1 MTARMLRLAGTILAT
16 AALAACASGP
26 ERPKPAELQPN
37 AALIGV
43 RLAWSV
49 NLGAVAYPLQSGV
62 SEQSV
67 ALAAGDGTVLVL
79 NAANG
84 AEVWRGSAGGP
95 LAAGV
100 GFDGRTAAVVTRGN
114 ELVTLDSGRVLW
126 RQKLAAQAF
135 TAPLVAGGRVFVLA
149 ADRSVSAFDGS
160 SGRRLWSQ
168 TRPGDPLVL
177 RQSGV
182 ILAVGDT
189 LVVGLSGRLVG
200 LNPSNGSVRWEAP
213 VATPRGTNEIERL
226 VDLVGRV
233 SRVGDVVCTRA
244 FQAAVGCVN
253 AARGSVLWSKP
264 SNGAEGVHGDAD
276 RVYGTEADGKVVAWR
291 RNDGE
296 RAWMSE
302 RLQYRGLTAPLVVGR
317 SVAIG
322 DSAGF
327 VHLLSR
333 ADGSLLTRLST
344 DGSAIAAAPVL
355 AGNTLV
361 VVTRAGRV
369 YGYTPE

>member
-1 MTARMLRLAGTILAT
+1 MKLFACSMTARMLRLAGTILAT

-135 TAPLVAGGRVFVLA
+135 T
-149 ADRSVSAFDGS
+149 
-160 SGRRLWSQ
+160 
-168 TRPGDPLVL
+168 
-177 RQSGV
+177 
-182 ILAVGDT
+182 
-189 LVVGLSGRLVG
+189 
-200 LNPSNGSVRWEAP
+200 
-213 VATPRGTNEIERL
+213 
-226 VDLVGRV
+226 
-233 SRVGDVVCTRA
+233 
-244 FQAAVGCVN
+244 
-253 AARGSVLWSKP
+253 
-264 SNGAEGVHGDAD
+264 
-276 RVYGTEADGKVVAWR
+276 
-291 RNDGE
+291 
-296 RAWMSE
+296 
-302 RLQYRGLTAPLVVGR
+302 
-317 SVAIG
+317 
-322 DSAGF
+322 
-327 VHLLSR
+327 
-333 ADGSLLTRLST
+333 
-344 DGSAIAAAPVL
+344 
-355 AGNTLV
+355 
-361 VVTRAGRV
+361 
-369 YGYTPE
+369 